1 MRFLD
6 VKTDYA
12 FKRVF
17 GSAQSKPVL
26 IAFLNA
32 LLEYPTE
39 QRITDLEIVD
49 PYQIPLLKGMKDT
62 YVDVKARLATGNHV
76 IIEMQVLNVE
86 GFEQRILYNAAKQY
100 STQLQR
106 GEAYKLLN
114 PVIAIT
120 FTDFILFDQPELQ
133 QRYQT
138 SYRLLEKEHYIEYS
152 GDIELLFIELP
163 KFTKTIE
170 EISEIK
176 EQWIYFVKHAGE
188 LTCIPERLNAPEL
201 PIAFELSN
209 ESALSPE
216 ELELQHKR
224 HDFIQL
230 QRGSLEKAH
239 QEGREEGEHTK
250 AIAVARKL
258 QPIMDNQQI
267 ANITGLTIQQIEALH
282 DEET

>member
-1 MRFLD
+1 MQFLD

-17 GSAQSKPVL
+17 GSQQSKPIL

-32 LLEYPTE
+32 LLEYEGEHAITE
-39 QRITDLEIVD
+39 LEIVD

-62 YVDVKARLATGNHV
+62 YVDVKAKLANGSRI

-100 STQLQR
+100 STQLKR
-106 GEAYKLLN
+106 GEAYHLLN

-152 GDIELLFIELP
+152 GDIELVFIELT
-163 KFTKTIE
+163 KFKQTLEQLQGIR
-170 EISEIK
+170 
-176 EQWIYFVKHAGE
+176 EQWIYFIKHAGDLE
-188 LTCIPERLNAPEL
+188 FIPESLDAPE
-201 PIAFELSN
+201 ITHAFELVN
-209 ESALSPE
+209 ESAMTPE

-224 HDFIQL
+224 HDFILL

-239 QEGREEGEHTK
+239 AEGQDAGKYQK
-250 AIAVARKL
+250 AIEVAKKL
-258 QPIMDNQQI
+258 IKIMENDEEI
-267 ANITGLTIQQIEALH
+267 ATITGLMPEEVKALR
-282 DEET
+282 